1 MWAEWPHMVSAIR
14 LLAVTLPPIGFL
26 LLARTP
32 LLLPSMSLIALAI
45 AAIVAL
51 AAWCLSSNRHGAGIP
66 CGISRE
72 LCVHRVCSRHAQ
84 RSSTSDRVLI
94 RVSGASSIIVSD
106 QFAQQTRITQ
116 PHQKPELSTMLH
128 LVSNEVTAL
137 LQVIMIDLVLAGDNA
152 IVIGLAAAG

>member
-14 LLAVTLPPIGFL
+14 LLAVTLPPTGFL

-45 AAIVAL
+45 SAIVAS

-72 LCVHRVCSRHAQ
+72 LAFIGFAAGML
-84 RSSTSDRVLI
+84 SDP
-94 RVSGASSIIVSD
+94 
-106 QFAQQTRITQ
+106 Q
-116 PHQKPELSTMLH
+116 
-128 LVSNEVTAL
+128 
-137 LQVIMIDLVLAGDNA
+137 QVIEFISVSAEP
-152 IVIGLAAAG
+152 VR